1 MYNLKNLNDY
11 EYEVLCLDAMS
22 KMLKKK
28 LYRFARGKDG
38 GIDICDNIDNPK
50 IIIQVK
56 QYSNSKYSN
65 LKSVIKMKRLK
76 RYREFVQMSTI
87 YVLLW
92 N

>member
-38 GIDICDNIDNPK
+38 GIDICDNIVEIVTLCIFQLQEENF
-50 IIIQVK
+50 Q
-56 QYSNSKYSN
+56 
-65 LKSVIKMKRLK
+65 
-76 RYREFVQMSTI
+76 FHI
-87 YVLLW
+87 YTYYLISYLG
-92 N
+92 